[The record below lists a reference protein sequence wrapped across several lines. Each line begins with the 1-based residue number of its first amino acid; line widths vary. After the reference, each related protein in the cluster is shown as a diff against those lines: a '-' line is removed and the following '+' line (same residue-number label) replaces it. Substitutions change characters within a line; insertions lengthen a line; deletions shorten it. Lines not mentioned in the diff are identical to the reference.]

1 MGILAVFLE
10 ASWGCV
16 ERGRGG
22 RTKKNRRHP
31 LASFPFSPSPAAGA
45 SLHGC
50 APTGH
55 RVAVPVRACVP
66 EEFDVSGDN
75 GMDAGAEKCRDTA
88 AAAGSDLYAV
98 LGLKKEC
105 SDTELKV
112 AYRKL
117 AMVSN
122 WIHLVS

>member
-1 MGILAVFLE
+1 MRGE
-10 ASWGCV
+10 R
-16 ERGRGG
+16 ERG
-22 RTKKNRRHP
+22 KNEEEQAPSACFLPLLSLPHRRRLFP
-31 LASFPFSPSPAAGA
+31 RVLADRA
-45 SLHGC
+45 SRRC
-50 APTGH
+50 T
-55 RVAVPVRACVP
+55 RECVP
-66 EEFDVSGDN
+66 EEFDFSGDN